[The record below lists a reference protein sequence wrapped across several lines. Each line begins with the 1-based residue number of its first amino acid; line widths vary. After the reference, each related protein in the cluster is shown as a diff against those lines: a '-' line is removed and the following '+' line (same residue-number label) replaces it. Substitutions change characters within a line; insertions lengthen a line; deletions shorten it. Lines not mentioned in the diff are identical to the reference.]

1 MPKDFFSVA
10 NTTSLHSLKSG
21 AKIHVIGVCGVAMA
35 QIATSLCDRGFIVSG
50 SDKEFYEPMKSLLAN
65 SAVKTESGYKRENV
79 PTDVDLVVIGNSIS
93 YGNPEVDVVEELNL
107 PYTCFPKILQEVAIA
122 GKHSIVVTGT
132 HGKSTTTALI
142 ATLLAQDGREPSY
155 FVGGVAQGLPQS
167 LKVGGG
173 GYSVVEGDEYDSAFF
188 AKVPKFSFYTPDTVI
203 VNAIE
208 YDHADIYSSVEAI
221 ESEFSKLIL
230 GLKQTS
236 TAVCCIDFPRVK
248 KLVSEWKKSAKCE
261 ILTFGADPDADFAIV
276 NREAQGMSQRVTV
289 TGPGLGGCTFEIP
302 MVGEYNARNALAGVI
317 VSQIIGMELG
327 KVTEY
332 LATFRAVKRRQEIR
346 AKKGGVVLIEDFAH
360 HPTAVAQTVDAIR
373 EAFPSARLFAIFE
386 PRSNTSRR
394 KVFQQE
400 YIQAFKRADQ
410 VVLKNVQARAIDTG
424 VELIDVKTLSNEI
437 AASGVPSLCFDNVDQ
452 IREYIWSEIP
462 RDRPDSASVQD
473 VVFVMSN
480 GSFDGLNE
488 SLSRDLVG

>member
-1 MPKDFFSVA
+1 
-10 NTTSLHSLKSG
+10 
-21 AKIHVIGVCGVAMA
+21 
-35 QIATSLCDRGFIVSG
+35 
-50 SDKEFYEPMKSLLAN
+50 
-65 SAVKTESGYKRENV
+65 
-79 PTDVDLVVIGNSIS
+79 
-93 YGNPEVDVVEELNL
+93 
-107 PYTCFPKILQEVAIA
+107 
-122 GKHSIVVTGT
+122 
-132 HGKSTTTALI
+132 
-142 ATLLAQDGREPSY
+142 
-155 FVGGVAQGLPQS
+155 
-167 LKVGGG
+167 
-173 GYSVVEGDEYDSAFF
+173 
-188 AKVPKFSFYTPDTVI
+188 
-203 VNAIE
+203 
-208 YDHADIYSSVEAI
+208 
-221 ESEFSKLIL
+221 
-230 GLKQTS
+230 
-236 TAVCCIDFPRVK
+236 
-248 KLVSEWKKSAKCE
+248 
-261 ILTFGADPDADFAIV
+261 
-276 NREAQGMSQRVTV
+276 
-289 TGPGLGGCTFEIP
+289 

-327 KVTEY
+327 KVSEY
-332 LATFRAVKRRQEIR
+332 LASFRAVKRRQEIR

-437 AASGVPSLCFDNVDQ
+437 AASGVPSLCFENVDQ

-462 RDRPDSASVQD
+462 RDRPDSAPVQD

-488 SLSRDLVG
+488 SLSQDLVGQ